1 MKMLTKQQILLLHS
15 QMILQ
20 FGGSDGI
27 RDEAM
32 LDSAI
37 NQPFTLT
44 YLTKKNKCSFGWRRF
59 MAVPSGTAFFMP
71 ILGKEQTSQMRARQK
86 PVTWYF
92 LPKRPLIPAST
103 SPM

>member
-32 LDSAI
+32 LVLLDI
-37 NQPFTLT
+37 NGIELK
-44 YLTKKNKCSFGWRRF
+44 YDDEDLIDI
-59 MAVPSGTAFFMP
+59 
-71 ILGKEQTSQMRARQK
+71 ILKIAAGKEDERALNAWVRSHI
-86 PVTWYF
+86 
-92 LPKRPLIPAST
+92 L
-103 SPM
+103 

>member
-44 YLTKKNKCSFGWRRF
+44 
-59 MAVPSGTAFFMP
+59 
-71 ILGKEQTSQMRARQK
+71 
-86 PVTWYF
+86 
-92 LPKRPLIPAST
+92 
-103 SPM
+103 

>member
-71 ILGKEQTSQMRARQK
+71 ILGKEQTWRKCWEVRDGFTVRQIQRI
-86 PVTWYF
+86 T
-92 LPKRPLIPAST
+92 
-103 SPM
+103 